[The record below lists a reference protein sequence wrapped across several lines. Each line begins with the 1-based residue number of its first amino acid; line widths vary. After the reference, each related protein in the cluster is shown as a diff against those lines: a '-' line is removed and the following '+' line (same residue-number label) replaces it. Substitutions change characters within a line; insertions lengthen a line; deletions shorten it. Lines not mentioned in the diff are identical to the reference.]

1 VPALTQEEL
10 LDRIDPKHAL
20 RRKDLIDW
28 LRKRRD
34 HFQSLAGISATQGR
48 YDFAHKWQIRAH
60 TYDALIYEISYLH
73 DQGTDPEREDE
84 LTCPVPTT

>member
-1 VPALTQEEL
+1 MPALTQEQL
-10 LDRIDPKHAL
+10 LERLDPKHAL
-20 RRKDLIDW
+20 GREDLISW

-48 YDFAHKWQIRAH
+48 YDFAYRWQIRSQ

-73 DQGTDPEREDE
+73 DQDSNPVREDE